1 MDMRKKKKRNKSSF
15 LVVILAIILFLLLLL
30 KPLNVCSPTN
40 SGVHT
45 ENTKETVEQLQEE
58 PEEVFIPNT
67 QVDLGKVIQMEEVPF
82 ESQQQLETNQE
93 YENIENDITP
103 VETAVSVVV
112 FGTIITEVID
122 IWNFLPLF
130 GL

>member
-15 LVVILAIILFLLLLL
+15 LAVILAIILFLLLLL
-30 KPLNVCSPTN
+30 KPLDVCSPTN
-40 SGVHT
+40 SGLPT

-67 QVDLGKVIQMEEVPF
+67 QVDLGKVIQMKEIPF

-93 YENIENDITP
+93 HENIENDITP
-103 VETAVSVVV
+103 IETAVSVVV